1 MYNSCISKEKEEV
14 SMLNITNYQYK
25 SDSYESARIDQ
36 GLDSSKSSQNLDR
49 LWRHTGGRASCAAR
63 TPVYTAAMGI
73 LGAKIALKSA
83 ALPIASVFAWATNTK
98 KPESLSLEGIAKD
111 SLMLAKYADKTGASA
126 LGVIFAPP
134 EEYYSLDE
142 AVVNTIEMVILGDYH
157 IDRVEKETEKGVHKG
172 CPQFVTVS
180 TTVDQVLEHVI
191 TRPNYS
197 ELIVD
202 AHASTQ
208 LGANG
213 RYIKAC

>member
-1 MYNSCISKEKEEV
+1 
-14 SMLNITNYQYK
+14 MLNITNYQYK

-83 ALPIASVFAWATNTK
+83 VLPFVSVFAWATNTK
-98 KPESLSLEGIAKD
+98 KPESLSLAGIAKD
-111 SLMLAKYADKTGASA
+111 SLMLAKYADKTGEAA
-126 LGVIFAPP
+126 FGVIFAPP
-134 EEYYSLDE
+134 PEYYSLDE

-157 IDRVEKETEKGVHKG
+157 IDAPPKNGKGAV
-172 CPQFVTVS
+172 P
-180 TTVDQVLEHVI
+180 TTVGQVFEHVI
-191 TRPNYS
+191 TRPHYS

-202 AHASTQ
+202 AHASTKC
-208 LGANG
+208 GADE
-213 RYIKAC
+213 RWMKAC